1 MTVEFIEKELSLAL
15 YRFGYGRLTVAQA
28 AEKAKE
34 VAPIVVDNCDKL
46 GHKGLN
52 WYAKQLI
59 GAL

>member
-15 YRFGYGRLTVAQA
+15 FRFSYGRLTVAQA

-34 VAPIVVDNCDKL
+34 VAPKLVSNCDKI

-59 GAL
+59 AVL